1 MSRDQHQED
10 KNQKRKKSV
19 IFWGVVLV
27 IIVLAVA
34 GVIYCYI
41 NQKINKLNQT
51 EIAPDK
57 IEKNEL
63 QEEEEAVMEGYTNIA
78 VFGID
83 NRTTGNYNT
92 GNSDTIML
100 ASINHDTKEVK
111 LVSVYRDTYLRIDRD
126 GYYGKANAAY
136 SYGGAAAGL
145 SMLNTN
151 FDLNLDQ
158 YIAVDWYAVVDAVDL
173 LGGVTIDISNEERQ
187 MINKYTPEVAQV
199 TGIQTSRVTESGMVQ
214 LDGVQAMAYAR
225 IRKLAGND
233 YRRTQR
239 QRILIEA
246 MFDKAKDADLGTLNA
261 ILDEIFPMVETNLQL
276 KDLISLAMSAG
287 KYKII
292 STTGFPFEKTTVKLR
307 YVGDC
312 VVPVTLE
319 KNVQALHEYLFGES
333 QKEVSTEVKEINR
346 NIIEKTGM
354 DEEHAYIDKDS
365 YTTGL

>member
-1 MSRDQHQED
+1 MSTKQQED
-10 KNQKRKKSV
+10 NDQRKKKSL
-19 IFWGVVLV
+19 FLWGFILI
-27 IIVLAVA
+27 IIVLTVS
-34 GVIYCYI
+34 GVIYSYI
-41 NQKINKLNQT
+41 NEKMNKLNQT
-51 EIAPDK
+51 EISPDK
-57 IEKNEL
+57 IDKNEL
-63 QEEEEAVMEGYTNIA
+63 QEEEEARMEGYTNIA

-83 NRTTGNYNT
+83 NRSTGDYSS

-100 ASINHDTKEVK
+100 VSINHDTREVK

-158 YIAVDWYAVVDAVDL
+158 YVSVDWYAVVDAVNL
-173 LGGVTIDISNEERQ
+173 LGGVTIDISNEERN
-187 MINKYTPEVAQV
+187 MINKYAPEVEKV
-199 TGIQTSRVTESGMVQ
+199 TGIQTERLTQSGAVQ

-233 YRRTQR
+233 YKRTQR

-246 MFDKAKDADLGTLNA
+246 MFEKAKNADLATLNA
-261 ILDEIFPMVETNLQL
+261 ILDEIFPRVETNLQL
-276 KDLISLAMSAG
+276 KDLITLAMSAG
-287 KYKII
+287 KYQII
-292 STTGFPFEKTTVKLR
+292 STTGFPFEKTTVSLR

-312 VVPVTLE
+312 VVPVTL
-319 KNVQALHEYLFGES
+319 KTNVQALHSYLFGES
-333 QKEVSTEVKEINR
+333 HKEASAEVEEISR
-346 NIIEKTGM
+346 RIIEKTGM

-365 YTTGL
+365 YTTGY